1 MRQVSR
7 SGLSF
12 QRLREDDAYFV
23 DKTLLIRD
31 ILDRSQSGV
40 YLFTRP
46 RRFGKTTNLS
56 MLDAFFNIK
65 YNGNTWFNGLE
76 ISKHHEYDEYRNAFP
91 VIHLDMKPSKGDD
104 YGQFITGVR
113 LALSKTFNMHRYLL
127 DSDIM
132 KPLRDLFSML
142 DDRSATDERMVE
154 ALLLLSEAL
163 EAYHGKK
170 VIILIDEYDAPVSDA
185 FGKDFHRQILSFLRQ
200 FLGSALKSNSS
211 LQMAYMTGV
220 MQIAKESIFSD
231 LNNVVV
237 NNVFSKRSDER
248 FGFTESE
255 VKELFAYYGHPEK
268 FEEAREWYDGYRFGD
283 AEVYNPFSIMS
294 YVDEDFTPKRYWV
307 NSGGDWIIRSLLEHI
322 DDVNFMA
329 MTDLVTGKSI
339 MTHITE
345 TLAYGDLYTS
355 DESLFSLMVIS
366 GYLNAVPADDGMFDV
381 SIPNSEIM
389 GIVNDMIRRMNPV
402 NSRDFAE
409 FNRLL
414 VNGDAEGMAEKLGEI
429 LQDESYLTL
438 RKEFVYQAIVVTI
451 LHLMNSRY
459 EIRAEYEA
467 GNGRADV
474 FMRPRSPMT
483 PWIIMEL
490 KAVKTE
496 SKLDS
501 GLDEAL
507 NQIREKRYSMGIP
520 GEVVLIGMSFW
531 KKVPKVRV
539 EISKNKSR

>member
-1 MRQVSR
+1 MKQIDRG
-7 SGLSF
+7 GLQF
-12 QRLREDDAYFV
+12 PELIEKNKYYV
-23 DKTLLIRD
+23 DKTSVIGD
-31 ILDRSQSGV
+31 ILSQNDCGV

-56 MLDAFFNIK
+56 MLDAFFNIRYK
-65 YNGNTWFNGLE
+65 GNTWFDGLE
-76 ISKHHEYDEYRNAFP
+76 VSKHHEYDEYKNAFP
-91 VIHLDMKPSKGDD
+91 VIHIDMKASKSDTYEG
-104 YGQFITGVR
+104 FISGMIDAVSDAFKDHT
-113 LALSKTFNMHRYLL
+113 YLL
-127 DSDIM
+127 EIDIR

-142 DDRSATDERMVE
+142 DDLDVPETRLVNS
-154 ALLLLSEAL
+154 LKLLSEGL
-163 EAYHGKK
+163 ESYHGKK
-170 VIILIDEYDAPVSDA
+170 AIILIDEYDAPVSDA

-255 VKELFAYYGHPEK
+255 VKELFTYYGHPEK
-268 FEEAREWYDGYRFGD
+268 FEEAREWYDGYHFGD

-294 YVDEDFTPKRYWV
+294 YVDEDFTPKGYWV

-339 MTHITE
+339 RTHITE

-355 DESLFSLMVIS
+355 DESLFSLMVMS
-366 GYLNAVPADDGMFDV
+366 GYLNAVPADGGMFDV

-389 GIVNDMIRRMNPV
+389 GIVDDMIRRMNPM

-414 VNGDAEGMAEKLGEI
+414 LNGDAEGMAEKLGEI

-496 SKLDS
+496 SKLDG

-539 EISKNKSR
+539 EISKNNSR